1 MPRKIKVVD
10 INQNITETTD
20 NNDNVETKP
29 IQNEDVIEEKE
40 PIIEP
45 IAETIQNEPKEDIKD
60 DVKDDVIAPP
70 NTPKTKTKT
79 QELIQCQRCKRWMT
93 EKTLKFTHDK
103 VCKEKADVYIPKTL
117 QNKRNKAQEIVGT
130 VKDALE
136 IIEKEKQS
144 KQPKVIEKPKE
155 IIEEKPQQIIRQSSE
170 KTIQR
175 LEPIQERTPLY
186 SDLRRERIEKH
197 NSKMTS
203 IFRSAFN

>member
-29 IQNEDVIEEKE
+29 IQNEPVEDIKE

-45 IAETIQNEPKEDIKD
+45 ITETIKEEPKEDIKD
-60 DVKDDVIAPP
+60 DIKDDVIAPP
-70 NTPKTKTKT
+70 NTPKTKIKT
-79 QELIQCQRCKRWMT
+79 QELIQCQRCKRYMT

-144 KQPKVIEKPKE
+144 KQPKVIEKPKA

-197 NSKMTS
+197 NNKMTS